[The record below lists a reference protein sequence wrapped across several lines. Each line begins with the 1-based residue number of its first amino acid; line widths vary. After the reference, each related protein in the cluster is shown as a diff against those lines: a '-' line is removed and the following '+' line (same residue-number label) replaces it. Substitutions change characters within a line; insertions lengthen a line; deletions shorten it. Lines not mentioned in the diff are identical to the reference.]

1 MNSEDQD
8 RSAPAA
14 NGATGGEFIIRWC
27 LGSALCCAW
36 QPSLFMYALTI
47 CPGGRESSELLR
59 QAKPGGR

>member
-14 NGATGGEFIIRWC
+14 KRRDWRRIHHSLVF
-27 LGSALCCAW
+27 ALCCAW
-36 QPSLFMYALTI
+36 QPSLFMYGLTI
-47 CPGGRESSELLR
+47 CPGGRASSELLK